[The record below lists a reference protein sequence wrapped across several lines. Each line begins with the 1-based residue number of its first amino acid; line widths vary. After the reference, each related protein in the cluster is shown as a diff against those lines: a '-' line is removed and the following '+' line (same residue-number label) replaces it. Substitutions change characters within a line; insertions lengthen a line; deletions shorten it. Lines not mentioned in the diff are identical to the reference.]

1 MLFIFHVF
9 FPQNIFNCRLGL
21 LPDQRGSQHQLRHF
35 PKLVFSNFSILY
47 PSHHLVTFQTHP
59 AKQWI
64 LSTEASISAEANLK
78 LVFVKVS
85 ILYPSHQ
92 TSAFQSHL
100 VKRDLNISISVPFSA
115 KQILPTCSHLSDISH
130 LIITSQTLWILLSNQ
145 FSISAEANMSLFL
158 LIWFIPLPS
167 QYKISSSP
175 NNQI

>member
-1 MLFIFHVF
+1 MFFSPEYLQPQTGSPTRSTGVSTSAETLSQACLLQLFYSV
-9 FPQNIFNCRLGL
+9 
-21 LPDQRGSQHQLRHF
+21 
-35 PKLVFSNFSILY
+35 
-47 PSHHLVTFQTHP
+47 
-59 AKQWI
+59 
-64 LSTEASISAEANLK
+64 SISSSCHLSDTSSQTMDFVNRGLNLSWGKLK

-100 VKRDLNISISVPFSA
+100 VKRDLNVSISVPFSA
-115 KQILPTCSHLSDISH
+115 KQILPTCSHLSDICH

-145 FSISAEANMSLFL
+145 FSISAEANMSLSL